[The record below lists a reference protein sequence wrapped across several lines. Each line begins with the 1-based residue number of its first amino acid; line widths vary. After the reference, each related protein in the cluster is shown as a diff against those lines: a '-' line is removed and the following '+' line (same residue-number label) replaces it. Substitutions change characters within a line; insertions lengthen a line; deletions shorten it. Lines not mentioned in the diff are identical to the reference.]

1 MATFTARDVDH
12 YGGQGGTGY
21 FSIKNDGECKKVR
34 FLYRD
39 VEDVMG
45 YAVHQVEIDGKKRY
59 VNCIRNYD
67 DPVDACPFCK
77 AQQYQMAKVFV
88 PIYNITEQKVQVW
101 ERGKQFLQKLGSVF
115 SRYDKYPIVSQVF
128 EIERN
133 GKPNDTKTTYEIYRT
148 DDPADDTRLDDFEMP
163 NILGGLI
170 LDKTA
175 DEMDFYLRNGYF
187 EGASSERPQR
197 RTSERER
204 VSDDRDYDVRPNYE
218 ERPRRRTPARNEDT
232 F

>member
-1 MATFTARDVDH
+1 MATFRSNEVDH

-21 FSIKNDGECKKVR
+21 FSLKNDGECKKVR
-34 FLYRD
+34 FLYNDADD
-39 VEDVMG
+39 VQG
-45 YAVHQVEIDGKKRY
+45 FAVHQVEIDGKKRY
-59 VNCIRNYD
+59 VDCLRNYD
-67 DPVDACPFCK
+67 DPIDKCPFCK
-77 AQQYQMAKVFV
+77 AKMFQMAKVFI
-88 PIYNITEQKVQVW
+88 PIYNETEQKVQVW
-101 ERGKQFLQKLGSVF
+101 ERGKQFLTKLGSVCA
-115 SRYDKYPIVSQVF
+115 RYDKNPIVSQIF

-163 NILGGLI
+163 NILGGLV
-170 LDKTA
+170 LSKTA
-175 DEMDFYLRNGYF
+175 DEMDFFLQAGYF
-187 EGASSERPQR
+187 ENTGNERPQR

-204 VSDDRDYDVRPNYE
+204 VSDDRDYD